1 MKIAFILPSL
11 ANTGPILVI
20 QELVAALVRQGHE
33 CDVYYF
39 DNILQLEMA
48 CPTYKI
54 SFFKKINFNAYDV
67 VHTNMFRPDVYCALN
82 RSGIRKNTKLM
93 VTVHTDINRDL
104 KAGYGLLKSMIG
116 PPIWRWAWRKMDKI
130 VVLSNFAKNTL
141 AADGLTNKIAVI
153 NNGRDIKPGFP
164 DIPEADRELIEDL
177 KSKYTLLGAV
187 AAFDKR
193 KGFEQVVELL
203 KLKPDYAFMIVGDG
217 SERENLERMAVQN
230 KLTDR
235 FKVLGAR
242 PQGFR
247 YSGEFDL
254 YMMPSRSEGLPL
266 ALLEAVALKTAV
278 VCSAIPVFHEFFSDN
293 EVTFFTLDDIAS
305 LKTACETALK
315 NRETLR
321 ENAYKRYKRDYTVQV
336 MANNYIKEYTD

>member
-11 ANTGPILVI
+11 ANKGPILVI
-20 QELVAALVRQGHE
+20 QDLVRELVKHGHE
-33 CDVYYF
+33 CHVYYF
-39 DNILQLEMA
+39 DEIVQLDMPCA
-48 CPTYKI
+48 TYKI
-54 SFFKKINFNAYDV
+54 SFFKKINFNAYDI

-82 RSGIRKNTKLM
+82 RSSIGKNTKLI

-130 VVLSNFAKNTL
+130 VVLSQFAKSML
-141 AADGLTNKIAVI
+141 ATDGLVNKTVVI
-153 NNGRDIKPGFP
+153 NNGRDIIPGFP
-164 DIPEADRELIEDL
+164 EIPASDRKIIDDL
-177 KSKYTLLGAV
+177 KSKYTLLGTV
-187 AAFDKR
+187 AGFDKR
-193 KGFEQVVELL
+193 KGLEQVVELL
-203 KLKPDYAFMIVGDG
+203 KLKPDYAFIIVGDG
-217 SERENLERMAVQN
+217 IERENLERMAVQN

-278 VCSAIPVFHEFFSDN
+278 VCSAIPVFREFFSDN

-305 LKTACETALK
+305 LKTASEAAMK
-315 NRETLR
+315 NRDTLR
-321 ENAYKRYKRDYTVQV
+321 ENAYKRYERDYTVEV
-336 MANNYIKEYTD
+336 MANNYIKEYTN

>member
-11 ANTGPILVI
+11 ANKGPILVI
-20 QELVAALVRQGHE
+20 QDLVGELVKHGHE
-33 CDVYYF
+33 CHVYYF
-39 DNILQLEMA
+39 DNLVQLDMA
-48 CPTYKI
+48 CATSQI

-82 RSGIRKNTKLM
+82 RSRFGKNTKLI

-130 VVLSNFAKNTL
+130 VVLSQFAKSML
-141 AADGLTNKIAVI
+141 AADGLVNKTVVI
-153 NNGRDIKPGFP
+153 NNGRDIIPGFP
-164 DIPEADRELIEDL
+164 EIPAADRKIIDDL
-177 KSKYTLLGAV
+177 KSKYTLLGSV
-187 AAFDKR
+187 AGFDKR
-193 KGFEQVVELL
+193 KGLEQVVELL

-278 VCSAIPVFHEFFSDN
+278 ICSAIPVFREFFSDN

-305 LKTACETALK
+305 LKTGCETALE
-315 NRETLR
+315 NGETLR

-336 MANNYIKEYTD
+336 MANNYIKEYTN